1 MRTPIVLA
9 VVAAWSLVSLAG
21 PLRVSLPPA
30 LGAVPIVMGEVWGL
44 FDEEAVEIEMIP
56 LPSQRDRILAFQ
68 AGQVDVMV
76 SDLTAALL
84 LVASAPREAG
94 ILAIAYAPPAGA
106 DHLAIL
112 TPTTFSCIGTWEDL
126 LARLR
131 SGQRLQ
137 IALPRQSDLEF
148 VMDSV
153 FQEEGVAVP
162 SDLYIGQDNLLTN
175 ASWVLLGMVAVGVL
189 PQPYVD
195 YILTFGYPG
204 KPELVALRWIPGERL
219 PPEVIVVRRSVVDRE
234 PEVVAGFLRGLRR
247 TVERLN
253 GATRDEVVTDALPVA
268 VELFFP
274 GAGPEA
280 AEPEVRA
287 QIEAAIAAIEIP
299 VFPEPR
305 PLEREVY
312 DRVLTWAVGKK
323 YLRAALPYDEA
334 VVPLPG

>member
-1 MRTPIVLA
+1 MRTLIVLA
-9 VVAAWSLVSLAG
+9 MIAAWSLASLAG

-44 FDEEAVEIEMIP
+44 FEEEGVEIEMIP
-56 LPSQRDRILAFQ
+56 LPSQRDRMLAFQ

-84 LVASAPREAG
+84 LVASVPREAA
-94 ILAIAYAPPAGA
+94 LLVVAYAPQAEA

-112 TPTTFSCIGTWEDL
+112 TPATFSRIETWGDL
-126 LARLR
+126 LTRLR
-131 SGQRLQ
+131 NGQRLQ

-195 YILTFGYPG
+195 YIVTFGYPG
-204 KPELVALRWIPGERL
+204 KPELVALRWIPGESL
-219 PPEVIVVRRSVVDRE
+219 PPEVIVVRRSVVERE
-234 PEVVAGFLRGLRR
+234 PELVAAFLRGLRR
-247 TVERLN
+247 AVSRLN
-253 GATRDEVVTDALPVA
+253 DAARDEVVADALPIA
-268 VELFFP
+268 VDLFFP
-274 GAGPEA
+274 GVELEQADPETR
-280 AEPEVRA
+280 AE
-287 QIEAAIAAIEIP
+287 IEAAIAAIGIP
-299 VFPEPR
+299 VFPEPG
-305 PLEREVY
+305 PLDREIY
-312 DRVLTWAVGKK
+312 DRVMTWAVGKK
-323 YLRAALPYDEA
+323 YLRLPIPYDSV
-334 VVPLPG
+334 VVPPPG